1 MWIKIAI
8 VLLLVGMVASLISA
22 FVALMKDRSGSPR
35 LVWSLTSRVLM
46 AGLILALVL
55 YGKLSGQFDLS
66 APWL

>member
-1 MWIKIAI
+1 MWVKIAI
-8 VLLLVGMVASLISA
+8 IVLLVGMVISLISA

-55 YGKLSGQFDLS
+55 YGKLSGQLDLS